1 MVWAHVDRE
10 WISPGLV
17 DLPLRLHYKLRY
29 KIYIA
34 AAVIGPPKLPWL
46 AIRTLWVPFRCTLLI
61 HSTRSPEMDPWAVS
75 AYRKLSHC
83 AIVIMFID
91 DVSLQK
97 YLPALES
104 CSTPSR
110 KVTLSTS
117 TFLEFSSNEWIH
129 QLGLLQNT
137 FATVNLALSY
147 DSQIISKTH
156 IAITLRY
163 LENV

>member
-1 MVWAHVDRE
+1 
-10 WISPGLV
+10 
-17 DLPLRLHYKLRY
+17 
-29 KIYIA
+29 
-34 AAVIGPPKLPWL
+34 
-46 AIRTLWVPFRCTLLI
+46 
-61 HSTRSPEMDPWAVS
+61 
-75 AYRKLSHC
+75 
-83 AIVIMFID
+83 MFID